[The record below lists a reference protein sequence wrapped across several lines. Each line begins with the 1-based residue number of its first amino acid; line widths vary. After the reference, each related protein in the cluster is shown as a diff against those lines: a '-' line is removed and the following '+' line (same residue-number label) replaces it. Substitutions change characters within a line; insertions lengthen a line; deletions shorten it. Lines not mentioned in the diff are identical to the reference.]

1 MFLLTG
7 KIYMQIYLW
16 RNKTIYDS

>member
-7 KIYMQIYLW
+7 KINMQIYLW